1 MRFQIRQMRRW
12 KPLQPVQDLVAIRK
26 TLPCS
31 RAHSPR
37 HVWFCCY
44 YYSTQNCDVY
54 EADDVPVEACEEA
67 LALVVN
73 ESLNCFLSDYL
84 WIDRE
89 DLSFLTSCLLDEEGF
104 WGPWPWGRCPLVE
117 EGQEGFCDGLF

>member
-1 MRFQIRQMRRW
+1 MRHW

-31 RAHSPR
+31 TAHSPR
-37 HVWFCCY
+37 RVSFYCY

-54 EADDVPVEACEEA
+54 EADDVPEAYEEV
-67 LALVVN
+67 LALVVS

-84 WIDRE
+84 QIDRE
-89 DLSFLTSCLLDEEGF
+89 DLSFVTSCLLDEEGF
-104 WGPWPWGRCPLVE
+104 WGPWPLGRCPLVE